1 MSQSKPT
8 PSLLFSFQP
17 DLEALLKVTPSLI
30 VVFEVNGAIL
40 AANDAAARLFGVSTQ
55 QLIGRNIFEIF
66 QFSGRVL
73 EAQVLQTVVSQ
84 EMSSF
89 EGIHQGRVLSC
100 ILCPV
105 LDTNKHVTRL
115 ALLSQDNTD
124 RQRADEQVGIL
135 TDELER
141 KVLQRTE
148 ELQQANQKL
157 RQEKRRAELLAGFS
171 RVLVQYAY
179 DYTALLQH
187 FSDEIAQQIGDA
199 CVIGIFSEGG
209 TELQMASVSHRSQ
222 TTLND
227 MRAAL
232 KEKTYPVQRAAL
244 GSFMRR
250 REKYIGE
257 RLTYE
262 QACNLIPADLWPIVN
277 KSGFKSIAGIPLVVR
292 ERVLGGLFVARDHPE
307 PRAYSPDDI
316 AFLQGIA
323 GPLALTIENARLF
336 DEAEQNRQE
345 LRGLSQRLVKI
356 QEEQFQRLGQE
367 LHDHIG
373 QDLTA
378 IHINLS
384 IMENMLPENNLTD
397 GLRPRLADA
406 NRLVGESVAHM
417 RNIMSDFLPP
427 MLDRYGLTAA
437 LLWYTQKLTK
447 RVGIPITVNDYN
459 LHDLRLPREVEL
471 GLFRIAQEALNNVV
485 KHAQATQVAIELKDD
500 GGHILMT
507 VIDNGVGFEPRSAPA
522 GQDEHWGLAIMR
534 ERARAIDAEFSI
546 KSAPGKGAKILLRVP
561 RSQ

>member
-1 MSQSKPT
+1 MPHTKQTASF
-8 PSLLFSFQP
+8 LFSFQQ
-17 DLEALLKVTPSLI
+17 DLEALFKVTPSLI
-30 VVFEVNGAIL
+30 LVFEVNGAVL
-40 AANDAAARLFGVSTQ
+40 AANDAAARLFGASTD
-55 QLIGRNIFEIF
+55 QLVGRNIFEIF
-66 QFSGRVL
+66 QFAGRAL
-73 EAQVLQTVVSQ
+73 EAQVLQIVVSQ
-84 EMSSF
+84 DMSSF
-89 EGIHQGRVLSC
+89 EGIHQGRALSC
-100 ILCPV
+100 ILCPI
-105 LDTNKHVTRL
+105 LNTNKSVIRV
-115 ALLSQDNTD
+115 ALLAQDNTE
-124 RQRADEQVGIL
+124 RQRADEQVRIL

-141 KVLQRTE
+141 KVLQRTA

-157 RQEKRRAELLAGFS
+157 RQEKRRAELLADFS

-187 FSDEIAQQIGDA
+187 ISDEIAQQIGDA

-222 TTLND
+222 ATLKE

-232 KEKTYPVQRAAL
+232 KQKSYQVQEAGL
-244 GSFMRR
+244 GSFMLR
-250 REKYIGE
+250 REKYIAE

-262 QACNLIPADLWPIVN
+262 QVCDLIPADLRPVVDKN
-277 KSGFKSIAGIPLVVR
+277 GFKSLAGIPLLVR
-292 ERVLGGLFVARDHPE
+292 ERVLGGIFVARDYPE

-316 AFLQGIA
+316 AFLQAIA

-345 LRGLSQRLVKI
+345 LRGLSQRLVKL

-384 IMENMLPENNLTD
+384 LMENMLPGNAPE

-406 NRLVGESVAHM
+406 NRLVGESVSHM

-437 LLWYTQKLTK
+437 LLWYAQKLTK
-447 RVGIPITVNDYN
+447 RTAIPITVNDYN
-459 LHDLRLPREVEL
+459 LHDIRLPQQVEL
-471 GLFRIAQEALNNVV
+471 GLFRIAQEALNNIV
-485 KHAQATQVAIELKDD
+485 KHAQATQAEIELKDE
-500 GGHILMT
+500 GEHILMT

-534 ERARAIDAEFSI
+534 ERARAIDAAFSI
-546 KSAPGKGAKILLRVP
+546 KSAPGKGAKILLQVP
-561 RSQ
+561 RNQ